1 MPIWAAADGDLR
13 ARERTFQLLHQVSG
27 RAGRAEKPG
36 LVLLQ
41 TRNPDDAVMQAL
53 ARGDRDG
60 FYEQERGFR
69 ERAARAALWPPRRDH
84 PLRL

>member
-1 MPIWAAADGDLR
+1 MPIWAAPTAICAPASAPSNCCIRCR
-13 ARERTFQLLHQVSG
+13 A
-27 RAGRAEKPG
+27 APGRAEKPG

-69 ERAARAALWPPRRDH
+69 ERAPGAALRPPRRAH
-84 PLRL
+84 ALRL